1 MVHSIPEFL
10 EEMLIFDYGED
21 LANEIKADYGSDSP
35 VMLRANNLK
44 YDIESLKEKLS
55 RKEIE
60 FSEVSWYENALYL
73 ENVKEDEIRDMN
85 IYLNGE
91 IYLQSLSSMIPAIV
105 IMPKA
110 GENILD
116 MTAAP
121 RTGKLLLWQH
131 FLMMKQ

>member
-1 MVHSIPEFL
+1 MANNIPKFL
-10 EEMLIFDYGED
+10 KEMLVSDYGED
-21 LANEIKADYGSDSP
+21 LANEIEAGYGADFP

-44 YDIESLKEKLS
+44 FSIDALKEKLS

-60 FSEVSWYENALYL
+60 FKEIPWYENALYL
-73 ENVKEDEIRDMN
+73 ENVKEDEIREIN
-85 IYLNGE
+85 IYSNGE
-91 IYLQSLSSMIPAIV
+91 IYLQSLSSMIPAIA

>member
-44 YDIESLKEKLS
+44 YDIESLKEKLN

-60 FSEVSWYENALYL
+60 FKEVSWYENALYL
-73 ENVKEDEIRDMN
+73 ENVKEDEIREMN
-85 IYLNGE
+85 TYSNGE

-105 IMPKA
+105 ITPNA

-121 RTGKLLLWQH
+121 RTGKLLLWRH